1 MDNVYVPN
9 YTFSIE
15 YLNLLINHGF
25 EIEVHFMVQDVIKYY
40 LEFKEYKI
48 DTIIFHP
55 SVLDKQK
62 IQWIINDA
70 KKNHIKIGLAI
81 NINENFEDYLDI
93 FPLTDINLIMG
104 VQAGFGGQK
113 ILNEGIIHLHNF
125 KKYLT
130 NSNLNIPIIF
140 DGGINNETIKLVYD
154 DADIIVSGS
163 YLMKNKDLKKT
174 YLTLLNNK

>member
-62 IQWIINDA
+62 IQWVINDA

-81 NINENFEDYLDI
+81 NINENFEWR
-93 FPLTDINLIMG
+93 N
-104 VQAGFGGQK
+104 
-113 ILNEGIIHLHNF
+113 
-125 KKYLT
+125 
-130 NSNLNIPIIF
+130 NSF
-140 DGGINNETIKLVYD
+140 T
-154 DADIIVSGS
+154 
-163 YLMKNKDLKKT
+163 
-174 YLTLLNNK
+174 